1 MNYFIEKNIL
11 LDEIIEKLYD
21 NLSYDNY
28 IYNILGELRKTNE
41 INNDI
46 ILFNNVIDN
55 LDNIIYESNEYAKSI
70 VDLEF
75 QYNYICNYIDD
86 LYNAKYQIINFIN
99 SFCIANINKVDILSD
114 ILFEININNKN

>member
-41 INNDI
+41 ISNDI

-70 VDLEF
+70 IDLEF

-99 SFCIANINKVDILSD
+99 SIYIANINKVDILSD
-114 ILFEININNKN
+114 ILSEINITK